1 MVSLTIA
8 RSTVTTWRSLPADV
22 WLLVGARAVN
32 RLGAF
37 TLPFLTVTLVAEQG
51 ASLVQAGYLMAAF
64 GLATIPSR
72 LLGGRLSD
80 RWGARTTIVAG
91 LVGTAAAQLLV
102 AGARTLGQAAVA
114 VVLLGLAF
122 EVYEP
127 PSQSLVA
134 DATTPE
140 QRPVA
145 FGLLFAALAAAGMVA
160 GVLAAVLVGVDLRWL
175 FVADAVSCLAC
186 AGIVWRR
193 LPGRAG
199 PSSAVARAGRPWR
212 DRRLLLLLG
221 LGTGLAVVYLQITI
235 TLPLTVTARGLPVS
249 LVGLLLTV
257 SAATVV
263 LAQPLLAHPR
273 WRRLDDP
280 IAIAIGFLVLAVGLA
295 LTGGATGAAGFLAT
309 TVVWSVGDVL
319 IMGRAY
325 ALVSAIA
332 PAMARGRYLAAYGT
346 SWGAAAVVAPLLG
359 TQLLERAGPGATWA
373 WLGGACLVLAAAYG
387 LVRPGVEAD
396 VIRSGRPGDR
406 NV

>member
-1 MVSLTIA
+1 MSLTIA
-8 RSTVTTWRSLPADV
+8 RSTVTTWRHLPADV

-51 ASLVQAGYLMAAF
+51 ASLAEAGYLMAAF

-80 RWGARTTIVAG
+80 RWGARATIVAG
-91 LVGTAAAQLLV
+91 LLGTAAGQLLV
-102 AGARTLGQAAVA
+102 AGSRSLGQAAVA

-140 QRPVA
+140 ERPVA

-160 GVLAAVLVGVDLRWL
+160 GLLAAVLAGVDLRWL
-175 FVADAVSCLAC
+175 FVADALSCLLC
-186 AGIVWRR
+186 AGIVWWR
-193 LPGRAG
+193 LPA
-199 PSSAVARAGRPWR
+199 PVASFLRCRGCGGPWR
-212 DRRLLLLLG
+212 DRRLLLLLA
-221 LGTGLAVVYLQITI
+221 LGTGLAVVYLQVTI

-273 WRRLDDP
+273 WRRLDDSV
-280 IAIAIGFLVLAVGLA
+280 AIAVGFVVVAVGLA
-295 LTGGATGAAGFLAT
+295 LTGLATNPAAYVAT

-332 PAMARGRYLAAYGT
+332 PATARGRYLAAYGT
-346 SWGAAAVVAPLLG
+346 SWGLAAVIAPLAG
-359 TQLLERAGPGATWA
+359 TQLLDRVGPAATWG
-373 WLGGACLVLAAAYG
+373 WLGAACLGLAAAYG
-387 LVRPGVEAD
+387 FARGPLGRAVPGGAD
-396 VIRSGRPGDR
+396 R
-406 NV
+406 

>member
-51 ASLVQAGYLMAAF
+51 ASVAQAGYLMAAF

-80 RWGARTTIVAG
+80 RWGARATIVAG
-91 LVGTAAAQLLV
+91 LLGTAAAQLLV

-134 DATTPE
+134 DATTTE

-160 GVLAAVLVGVDLRWL
+160 GLLAAVLAGVDLRWL

-186 AGIVWRR
+186 AGVCGGGCRAEPIRR
-193 LPGRAG
+193 PAPAEGE
-199 PSSAVARAGRPWR
+199 AGRGGTGGSCCCSR
-212 DRRLLLLLG
+212 S
-221 LGTGLAVVYLQITI
+221 GTGLAVVYLQVTI

-280 IAIAIGFLVLAVGLA
+280 LAIAIGFVVVAAG
-295 LTGGATGAAGFLAT
+295 TGADGAGDQRRGVRRHDGRLERRRRADHGPRLRPGLRDRAGHGPG
-309 TVVWSVGDVL
+309 TVPRGVRHQLGRGRR
-319 IMGRAY
+319 GRA
-325 ALVSAIA
+325 AGSARSCSSGSGRR
-332 PAMARGRYLAAYGT
+332 PRGRGWAG
-346 SWGAAAVVAPLLG
+346 
-359 TQLLERAGPGATWA
+359 RAW
-373 WLGGACLVLAAAYG
+373 CSRAAYG
-387 LVRPGVEAD
+387 LARGPL
-396 VIRSGRPGDR
+396 GRPVPGGADG
-406 NV
+406 